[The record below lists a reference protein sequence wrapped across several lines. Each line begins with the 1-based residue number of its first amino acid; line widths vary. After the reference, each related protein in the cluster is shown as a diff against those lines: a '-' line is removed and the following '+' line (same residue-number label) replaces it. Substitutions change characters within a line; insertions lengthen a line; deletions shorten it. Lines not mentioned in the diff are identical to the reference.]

1 VLGAPWI
8 NARQFA
14 AYLNARQI
22 PGVRFVPVTFTPTS
36 SNYSGQ
42 PCHGVNIILTDREFL
57 EAPELGME
65 LAAALL
71 KLYPE
76 QYHIEKIME
85 ILASKAVY
93 SELTGGEDP
102 HRIDLDWQNDLQNFE
117 KTREPYLIYK

>member
-1 VLGAPWI
+1 
-8 NARQFA
+8 
-14 AYLNARQI
+14 
-22 PGVRFVPVTFTPTS
+22 VRFVPVTFTPTS

-57 EAPELGME
+57 DAPELGIE

-93 SELTGGEDP
+93 DQLTGGEDP
-102 HRIDLDWQNDLQNFE
+102 HRIDLDWRNDLLNFE